1 MKEVFYI
8 NMKLINLVK
17 INNIFKPDMKFG
29 DIQVGYKVMKLHRV
43 SFGPYSLSGLKPGE
57 YTEFN
62 I

>member
-1 MKEVFYI
+1 MSEGRNRQIRRTFEA
-8 NMKLINLVK
+8 
-17 INNIFKPDMKFG
+17 
-29 DIQVGYKVMKLHRV
+29 VGYKVMKLHRV